1 MATYKQW
8 SDDINTRSLKE
19 LITYSKSLDNLLK
32 WDMLNK
38 ELEYLNILKKFI
50 DVQIET
56 LQEMEEE

>member
-8 SDDINTRSLKE
+8 SDDINTMSLKE